1 MSNNFLLKLKLLAR
15 KVLPIWLRNILNIGW
30 WRWKIYQRRISLI
43 LFSQYWYDFRRFEYH
58 SGSVR
63 GLHNRA
69 TLAASMIMDYHRI
82 EKGLSLKLPRLG
94 FGSEWIIS
102 RFIPNIKTYIVL
114 YGQDKLV
121 NICQSVLQSYKE
133 FHQEQQHIL
142 PQFFAEI
149 KVLEKIINDVQS
161 RTDSIKGEGG
171 TITVYREQILK
182 DSSID
187 LMSFVQSRH
196 SIRHFYDSPVSRE
209 IIKQAIKISSFTPSV
224 CNRQPWYIYIY
235 EDYQSIEQLFQLQ
248 NGNSGFGEQVKTVL
262 LVTGDIS
269 QMLSIGERNQCF
281 IDGGMYSMSLVYAL
295 HSLGLGTCCLN
306 LSIDSKTDLSLRKI
320 AKIRDCHTPLM
331 MIAVGNLPS
340 DFQVA
345 VSPRKSIS
353 ETVDWLKLETQIN

>member
-1 MSNNFLLKLKLLAR
+1 M
-15 KVLPIWLRNILNIGW
+15 
-30 WRWKIYQRRISLI
+30 IYQKRMSLI
-43 LFSQYWYDFRRFEYH
+43 LFSQYWYDFRRFQYH
-58 SGSVR
+58 SGAVR
-63 GLHNRA
+63 GCHNQE
-69 TLAASMIMDYHRI
+69 TLIALMTMDYHRI
-82 EKGLSLKLPRLG
+82 EKGLSLKSPRLG

-121 NICQSVLQSYKE
+121 NVCQSVLNSYKE
-133 FHQEQQHIL
+133 FHQEKQHTL
-142 PQFFAEI
+142 SQLFSEI
-149 KVLEKIINDVQS
+149 EVLKKIISDYQS
-161 RTDSIKGEGG
+161 STDLIKGEEEGG
-171 TITVYREQILK
+171 IITVNREQILK
-182 DSSID
+182 DSSVD
-187 LMSFVQSRH
+187 FMSFVQSRH
-196 SIRHFYDSPVSRE
+196 SIRHFDDSPVSRE

-235 EDYQSIEQLFQLQ
+235 EDAQSIEQLFKLQ

-269 QMLSIGERNQCF
+269 QMLSIGERNQFF
-281 IDGGMYSMSLVYAL
+281 IDGGMYSMSLVYGL

-306 LSIDSKTDLSLRKI
+306 LSIDSETDLSLRKI

-340 DFQVA
+340 DFKVA

-353 ETVDWLKLETQIN
+353 ETVDWLKLEPQIN